1 MLKQLWK
8 KAEHAAN
15 QVEDRGSQGKGKG
28 GNGRK
33 GSKKGNSGKGSSGS
47 AAAPAAAPAAAAAP
61 QQSTAP
67 PNPNAYITPQGF
79 SAPGLSAPMYAQAGK
94 MTNQS
99 VPEPS
104 CTTVDVAGL
113 PVHVYGLEQLTPA
126 RQGGPPEVCI
136 AFHMHGRTGSAKKED
151 SLVRELYRNTMME
164 RAALVGSP
172 RVRDFLL
179 VTFDQRNHGDRKT
192 NPRGQK
198 SWKEGNPTHGIDMY
212 GMIHGTSTDV
222 SFLLKMLPAYL
233 FPNDER
239 IVSLFAVTGKSL
251 GGHAA
256 WQVLAH
262 EPIIRVGV
270 PFIGTPDFQKLLAQ
284 RTKASDL
291 PDAPPQVPMSL
302 RSVIQRI
309 DPAQAPYN
317 RPDPSNPFFGK
328 KICSCS
334 GEDDHLVRWSFS
346 EEFLKSLVVAPPG
359 SEDANRSLE
368 IFLQPNTGHKVTPE
382 MLRFG
387 GRWLAQWALAY

>member
-1 MLKQLWK
+1 
-8 KAEHAAN
+8 
-15 QVEDRGSQGKGKG
+15 
-28 GNGRK
+28 
-33 GSKKGNSGKGSSGS
+33 
-47 AAAPAAAPAAAAAP
+47 
-61 QQSTAP
+61 
-67 PNPNAYITPQGF
+67 
-79 SAPGLSAPMYAQAGK
+79 
-94 MTNQS
+94 
-99 VPEPS
+99 
-104 CTTVDVAGL
+104 
-113 PVHVYGLEQLTPA
+113 
-126 RQGGPPEVCI
+126 
-136 AFHMHGRTGSAKKED
+136 
-151 SLVRELYRNTMME
+151 
-164 RAALVGSP
+164 
-172 RVRDFLL
+172 
-179 VTFDQRNHGDRKT
+179 
-192 NPRGQK
+192 
-198 SWKEGNPTHGIDMY
+198 
-212 GMIHGTSTDV
+212 MIHGTSTDV
-222 SFLLKMLPAYL
+222 SFLLKMLPPYL

-291 PDAPPQVPMSL
+291 PDAPPQVPLSL

-309 DPAQAPYN
+309 DPARAPYN

-359 SEDANRSLE
+359 SEEANRSLE

-382 MLRFG
+382 SKYVVLTQCCDSVDVGWPSGRLHTNVEGVGAPSSFYSDHTCTGTEAPNSGCNACHPVFSYTSRSKAGTLDFRLCRFSCALSSFVSAALCC
-387 GRWLAQWALAY
+387 GRAPFLPLTLPRRVSRKHWMAPSCRRKGHYPPSQNGRPRLPL